1 MRKPPRILIA
11 EDNPDNLDIVQ
22 TRLASQGYDIV
33 VATDGEEALTQAKE
47 HTPDL
52 ILLDIMMPKMDGIEV
67 CRKLK
72 ADPTLPFMPII
83 MVTAMTDTRD
93 IVAGLEV
100 GCDEYLT
107 KPVDQ
112 AALVARVKSMLR
124 IKDLH
129 DAVHDQATQI
139 EAQSVKLAQWNETLQ
154 QRIKEQLTEL
164 ERANRLKKFLPP
176 QLADLIVSS
185 GGERLLESH
194 RREIT
199 VVFCDLRGFTAF
211 AETSEPEEVMG
222 VLEQYY
228 ATLWRLISKFEGTLQ
243 QFTGDGLIV
252 FFNDPMPCTDPAAR
266 AIRMAVAMRQEV
278 RELGQTWQKLGYELD
293 FGIGIAAGY
302 ATLGKI
308 GFEGQFNYS
317 AVGSVTNLAAR
328 LCAEA
333 KGGQILISQRVH
345 ASAEK
350 FIEAE
355 RTSEELLLKGFHKPV
370 LAFNVLGLKA
380 LES

>member
-1 MRKPPRILIA
+1 M
-11 EDNPDNLDIVQ
+11 
-22 TRLASQGYDIV
+22 S
-33 VATDGEEALTQAKE
+33 
-47 HTPDL
+47 
-52 ILLDIMMPKMDGIEV
+52 
-67 CRKLK
+67 
-72 ADPTLPFMPII
+72 
-83 MVTAMTDTRD
+83 
-93 IVAGLEV
+93 
-100 GCDEYLT
+100 
-107 KPVDQ
+107 
-112 AALVARVKSMLR
+112 
-124 IKDLH
+124 
-129 DAVHDQATQI
+129 
-139 EAQSVKLAQWNETLQ
+139 
-154 QRIKEQLTEL
+154 
-164 ERANRLKKFLPP
+164 
-176 QLADLIVSS
+176 
-185 GGERLLESH
+185 
-194 RREIT
+194 
-199 VVFCDLRGFTAF
+199 
-211 AETSEPEEVMG
+211 

-252 FFNDPMPCTDPAAR
+252 FFNDPMPCADPAAR

-278 RELGQTWQKLGYELD
+278 RELGQTWQRLGYELD

-317 AVGSVTNLAAR
+317 AIGSVTNLAAR

-345 ASAEK
+345 ASAEE

-355 RTSEELLLKGFHKPV
+355 RTSEELLLKGFRKPV

>member
-1 MRKPPRILIA
+1 
-11 EDNPDNLDIVQ
+11 
-22 TRLASQGYDIV
+22 
-33 VATDGEEALTQAKE
+33 
-47 HTPDL
+47 
-52 ILLDIMMPKMDGIEV
+52 
-67 CRKLK
+67 
-72 ADPTLPFMPII
+72 
-83 MVTAMTDTRD
+83 
-93 IVAGLEV
+93 
-100 GCDEYLT
+100 
-107 KPVDQ
+107 VDQ

-211 AETSEPEEVMG
+211 SETSEPEEVMG

-228 ATLWRLISKFEGTLQ
+228 ATLWRLIAKFEGTLQ

-252 FFNDPMPCTDPAAR
+252 FFNDPMPCADPAAR

-278 RELGQTWQKLGYELD
+278 RDLGEIWQKLGYKLD

-302 ATLGKI
+302 ATIGKI

-345 ASAEK
+345 ASAEE

-355 RTSEELLLKGFHKPV
+355 RASEELLLKGFHKPV